1 MFEETILF
9 LEIDKF
15 TETILG
21 CSWILINWLK
31 LHSKLCPY
39 VERKRI
45 FGVILD
51 LSEPVLTEIVVL
63 DRENSNLIFA
73 FFQAR

>member
-31 LHSKLCPY
+31 LLHSCAPF
-39 VERKRI
+39 R
-45 FGVILD
+45 VILD